1 MDNNFNSIS
10 TDYGL
15 AAILSNF
22 ESDYIIHIVQDSL
35 TMRFRPFNTSPMPN
49 IVDIYQRNFLDIE
62 ANSDESYI
70 EQIESVKHDTYEEI
84 LNVICDFYNISIN
97 IDFSELSGD
106 RLYSIARIIYDIFV
120 CRFSENFI
128 NFIVRYIIYNS
139 DAIYSYLDKQE
150 DTIRPK
156 EVGQF
161 DGKYYLDNKFILIH
175 ANLNNIVYNM
185 VSYDISLDDLLKY
198 FLDNKTYNEFSNLFV
213 ENVNV
218 FKNHFAIYI
227 TDPVYQAGVL
237 TNVKLQLQKQTV
249 NMSKVLDNQGEKK

>member
-1 MDNNFNSIS
+1 MDNNFNSIV

-15 AAILSNF
+15 ATILSNF

-35 TMRFRPFNTSPMPN
+35 TMRFRPFETSPMPN
-49 IVDIYQRNFLDIE
+49 IVDIYQRYFLDIQK
-62 ANSDESYI
+62 NSDGSYQ

-84 LNVICDFYNISIN
+84 INVICSFYNISPNIN
-97 IDFSELSGD
+97 LDDYSGD
-106 RLYSIARIIYDIFV
+106 RLYSITRILYDIFV

-150 DTIRPK
+150 DTIKPK

-161 DGKYYLDNKFILIH
+161 DSKYYLDNKFILIH
-175 ANLNNIVYNM
+175 ANLNTIVYNM
-185 VSYDISLDDLLKY
+185 VSYDISLDDLFKY

-213 ENVNV
+213 ENTNV
-218 FKNHFAIYI
+218 FKEHFAPYI
-227 TDPVYQAGVL
+227 TDQIYQAGVL
-237 TNVKLQLQKQTV
+237 TNVKLQLQAETI
-249 NMSKVLDNQGEKK
+249 NMAKVLEKQGGKE